1 MLAYQSGKAANV
13 APPATISQTSL
24 PSQNGPMALRHSRRS
39 TSSRAMATLSMPTPK
54 SKPSSTKYTV
64 HTNPSRANQAVF
76 RLATGPCT
84 AASQWMCSVDE
95 FAGFR
100 LAPRAPLLITLVRL
114 VRAEPAA
121 GPDVHEDHV
130 GDAERGV
137 HEHEA
142 SERDGHVGRRDT
154 RRAGQA
160 GLHQAVHDPGLP
172 SHLGEQP
179 AERVGR
185 ERGGDA
191 GHQHPQSPAAQLER
205 LAVAAGPPQR
215 PRPHDQDEGHPD

>member
-13 APPATISQTSL
+13 APPARISQTSL
-24 PSQNGPMALRHSRRS
+24 PSQNGPMAFRHSRRS

-114 VRAEPAA
+114 VRPEPAS
-121 GPDVHEDHV
+121 GHDVHEDHV
-130 GDAERGV
+130 SDAQGGGQEHEDPNPPEVGPRGARGDARG
-137 HEHEA
+137 
-142 SERDGHVGRRDT
+142 
-154 RRAGQA
+154 AGQA
-160 GLHQAVHDPGLP
+160 CLHQPVHDPGLP

-185 ERGGDA
+185 EW
-191 GHQHPQSPAAQLER
+191 
-205 LAVAAGPPQR
+205 
-215 PRPHDQDEGHPD
+215 